1 MTEKKQD
8 KEKLQSAFAS
18 LNDNDNLSARV
29 CGPDCCDIDLSN
41 AKKNTKDVQKMD

>member
-18 LNDNDNLSARV
+18 LNDNLSAGV
-29 CGPDCCDIDLSN
+29 CGPDGCEIDWST
-41 AKKNTKDVQKMD
+41 AKKNTKDDQK

>member
-18 LNDNDNLSARV
+18 LNDNDNLSAGV
-29 CGPDCCDIDLSN
+29 CGPDGCEIVWSK
-41 AKKNTKDVQKMD
+41 AKKNTKDDQK

>member
-18 LNDNDNLSARV
+18 LNDNDLNF
-29 CGPDCCDIDLSN
+29 PH
-41 AKKNTKDVQKMD
+41 QKEL